1 MRNGMSDDRHFI
13 PVSRDLGSRP
23 PEPAREAAPE
33 LADPPAVDIY
43 EADDGLVL
51 EADLPGVSESSLHVV
66 LEDNVLTIAGEVRF
80 PQVPDDVRAIRLE
93 SRAGRF
99 QRSFILSGEVDGSR
113 IQAELKSGVLTIRLP
128 RAEPG
133 RRRRIEVKTG

>member
-1 MRNGMSDDRHFI
+1 MNDDRFTI
-13 PVSRDLGSRP
+13 PVSRDSASRP
-23 PEPAREAAPE
+23 PEMVVGSVPE

-51 EADLPGVSESSLHVV
+51 EADLPGVSESSLNVV

-80 PQVPDDVRAIRLE
+80 CQVPSEARPIRLE

>member
-1 MRNGMSDDRHFI
+1 PGRST
-13 PVSRDLGSRP
+13 
-23 PEPAREAAPE
+23 EPE

-43 EADDGLVL
+43 EADNGLVL
-51 EADLPGVSESSLHVV
+51 EADLPGVAESSLHVV

-80 PQVPDDVRAIRLE
+80 PQVPASARPIRLE

-113 IQAELKSGVLTIRLP
+113 IQAELKAGVLTIRLP